1 MGVGLWRP
9 ETKAAYAIRERI
21 DQDPSGWK
29 KASRGKRFTEVFI
42 ISGDSLTRPP
52 KGYLGDHPL
61 IEDLKRKDFIA
72 STRLTQQQITS
83 DHFMADF
90 TDYCRRAVPFMK
102 FLCDAVGV
110 PF

>member
-1 MGVGLWRP
+1 V
-9 ETKAAYAIRERI
+9 
-21 DQDPSGWK
+21 
-29 KASRGKRFTEVFI
+29 FT

-52 KGYLGDHPL
+52 KGYFEDHPL

-83 DHFMADF
+83 DHLMRDF